1 MLTHFPPPPQRPSQ
15 ESLENLQEFIH
26 LAIFA
31 KDLESARHWEYSNE
45 HNSHDGETDK

>member
-1 MLTHFPPPPQRPSQ
+1 MLPHFPPPPQRSSQ
-15 ESLENLQEFIH
+15 ESLENHEFIH

-31 KDLESARHWEYSNE
+31 KDLESARHWEYSND